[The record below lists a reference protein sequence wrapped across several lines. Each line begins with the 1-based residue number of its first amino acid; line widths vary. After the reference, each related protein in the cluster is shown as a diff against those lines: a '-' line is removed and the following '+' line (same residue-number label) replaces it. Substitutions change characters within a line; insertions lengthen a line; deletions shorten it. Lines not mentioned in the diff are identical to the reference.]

1 MSDFL
6 QSYQQHVDERAALG
20 IVPKPLDAEQTAQLI
35 ELLKNPPADKADFL
49 LNLFETRIPAGV
61 DEAAYVKASFL

>member
-49 LNLFETRIPAGV
+49 
-61 DEAAYVKASFL
+61 

>member
-35 ELLKNPPADKADFL
+35 ELLKTHL
-49 LNLFETRIPAGV
+49 LIKLTF
-61 DEAAYVKASFL
+61 F